1 MYYLYGYR
9 SEKEYYEE
17 ASNQGK
23 IHLIKTPLLSI
34 SAIDDPLV
42 PLQCQFHNKIIKLSM
57 SFSFILA
64 LPINEFEANSNT
76 VFVLAPHGGHLGFI
90 EEWLPF
96 GCTWMNRVT
105 QKFLQ
110 AMHTYPREFN

>member
-9 SEKEYYEE
+9 SIKEYYEE

-34 SAIDDPLV
+34 SAIDDPIV
-42 PLQCQFHNKIIKLSM
+42 QSEFHNKIIKLSM
-57 SFSFILA
+57 SFQYILVF
-64 LPINEFEANSNT
+64 PIDEFEANSNT